1 MDIHEK
7 VSKIIFNTTIE
18 LVKAADEFDYERDN
32 VIQYAA
38 QVLTT
43 MSEVASFANLTTV
56 ADSDTIV
63 NG

>member
-7 VSKIIFNTTIE
+7 VSKIMFNTTIE
-18 LVKAADEFDYERDN
+18 LVKAADAFDYDRDS

-38 QVLTT
+38 QVLTA
-43 MSEVASFANLTTV
+43 MSEVATFTNLTTY